1 LSPRSAKAGSP
12 KPRESHHSLA
22 RRALFLSNGGDA
34 AVAARAEGKHA
45 IVTAYEHA
53 IVEYVEQFPPQPR

>member
-1 LSPRSAKAGSP
+1 VVTPSGTPGAIIEP
-12 KPRESHHSLA
+12 
-22 RRALFLSNGGDA
+22 LFLSNDGDA

-53 IVEYVEQFPPQPR
+53 IVDYFEQFPPQPR

>member
-1 LSPRSAKAGSP
+1 MPEANIEPLF
-12 KPRESHHSLA
+12 HS
-22 RRALFLSNGGDA
+22 NDVDA

-53 IVEYVEQFPPQPR
+53 IVEYFAQFPPQPR